1 MEPKTTYLHRL
12 DVRTKLIAFVCVVTL
27 VFLFSSPFANL
38 VILVALAAFVL
49 PSGIGA
55 KNIFGALKPLIPI
68 FVIIV
73 AFALFTDYGPYA
85 NERSNAVMF
94 YLLPD
99 NRLPATIGGLHTGF
113 TFLLRIF
120 IMVISTMVLI
130 MATAIGDLIEFFNKI
145 RASYKL
151 SLVVTLAI
159 SFIPTLI
166 QKKDMIFQ
174 AQKARGAGISQKGA
188 IKQLAAF
195 IPIMVPLIIN
205 SILMANNLAIS
216 LTNRGYGANNSIT
229 TLYDI
234 KMKPVDY
241 IMVLLMLLAT
251 AACFYL
257 RFGLSLG
264 RI

>member
-1 MEPKTTYLHRL
+1 MEQKTTYLHRL

-27 VFLFSSPFANL
+27 VFLFKNPFANL
-38 VILVALAAFVL
+38 IILVALTAFVL

-55 KNIFGALKPLIPI
+55 KNILGALKPLIPV
-68 FVIIV
+68 FIIIA

-85 NERSNAVMF
+85 NENSAGVLF
-94 YLLPD
+94 YLLPES
-99 NRLPATIGGLHTGF
+99 RLPATLGGLYTGF

-130 MATAIGDLIEFFNKI
+130 MATSIGELLEFFNKI

-151 SLVVTLAI
+151 SFVVTLAI

-166 QKKDMIFQ
+166 QKKNMIFQ
-174 AQKARGAGISQKGA
+174 AQKARGAGISQKGV

-205 SILMANNLAIS
+205 
-216 LTNRGYGANNSIT
+216 
-229 TLYDI
+229 
-234 KMKPVDY
+234 
-241 IMVLLMLLAT
+241 
-251 AACFYL
+251 
-257 RFGLSLG
+257 
-264 RI
+264 